1 MINKLLEKIKRI
13 PNKQR
18 ILLILSS
25 IFVLMLVLN
34 YLTPLLA
41 DDYSYSNMLD
51 GSSINSIGDIIIN
64 QIGHYFKWGGRS
76 ISHTI
81 AQVFLV
87 FISKNIFNI
96 LNSLVYVLLIYLI
109 YKIAK
114 PEDKEKPSL
123 LIVIHLLL
131 WFVLPVFGQ
140 TCLWIIGSCNYLW
153 TTLIILTFLNFYKN
167 LEIKKDSILKIIFMF
182 ILGIIAGWTNENT
195 SFGLLV
201 IILGILITQKIKN
214 KKEELPIWTKT
225 GFIGVLIG
233 FIILIIAP
241 GNFIRNEA
249 FADETFIV
257 IKLINRIAKYTM
269 HLTEYLLPLII
280 ITTILISIILYHKK
294 KIKPTIFIYLIGAF
308 FTIYS
313 MTLSP
318 TFPPRAWFGVIV
330 FMIIAIISLLFETI
344 ELHRIYKYIYINSI
358 IIFSFLFISSYIKA
372 YNDIS
377 NLKDTWN
384 YRKELIETEKN
395 NGNYNIIVDLYE
407 TNNKHNPS
415 YGLIDLN
422 DAPYDWPNPE
432 VANYFKINSIEIKK

>member
-1 MINKLLEKIKRI
+1 MINKTIDKIKNI
-13 PNKQR
+13 SNKQK
-18 ILLILSS
+18 ILLILSG
-25 IFVLMLVLN
+25 IFILMLVLN

-41 DDYSYSNMLD
+41 DDYSYSNMMD
-51 GSSINSIGDIIIN
+51 GSPITGIGDIIIN

-81 AQVFLV
+81 AQIFLALV
-87 FISKNIFNI
+87 SKNIFNI
-96 LNSLVYVLLIYLI
+96 LNSFVYVLLIYLI
-109 YKIAK
+109 YRIAK
-114 PEDKEKPSL
+114 PKDKDKPSL

-131 WFVLPVFGQ
+131 WFILPVFGQ

-153 TTLIILTFLNFYKN
+153 TTLLILTFLNIYKN
-167 LEIKKDSILKIIFMF
+167 LDKEDSIFKIIFMF

-195 SFGLLV
+195 SFGLLI
-201 IILGILITQKIKN
+201 IILGILITRKLEN

-225 GFIGVLIG
+225 GFIGALIG

-269 HLTEYLLPLII
+269 HLSEYLLPLII
-280 ITTILISIILYHKK
+280 ITTVLISILLYHKK
-294 KIKPTIFIYLIGAF
+294 KIKQTVFIYLIGAF

-318 TFPPRAWFGVIV
+318 TFPPRAWFGVII
-330 FMIIAIISLLFETI
+330 FIIIAVVSLLFETI
-344 ELHRIYKYIYINSI
+344 ELHRVYKYIYINSI
-358 IIFSFLFISSYIKA
+358 IIFSFIFISSYVRA

-377 NLKDTWN
+377 ILKDAWQ
-384 YRKELIETEKN
+384 YRKELIETEKRN
-395 NGNYNIIVDLYE
+395 NNYDIVVDLYQ
-407 TNNKHNPS
+407 TDNKHNPC

-422 DAPYDWPNPE
+422 KTPYDWPNPE
-432 VANYFKINSIEIKK
+432 VANYFKINSIKINN